1 MCKFLWLYFV
11 CLSVSLSLRVRKSK
25 NLVIINCKCVC
36 KCKYESNFDCG
47 CKIVCLFVF
56 TSIWLILFMS
66 FYITQFPICM
76 SLCVSSKPSLTII
89 LYLFARHCV
98 SMNVFVITTKKWAI
112 TKSYDEFTLFICSCI
127 HVHVFLGLLIC
138 NIECINDHVLINIYI
153 YWCLYICLHMYFC
166 IYVHAH
172 VFTNICS
179 CMFIL
184 WIYIHVFI
192 TKNYV

>member
-1 MCKFLWLYFV
+1 MSCVFVSVCKFLWLDFV

-66 FYITQFPICM
+66 FYITQFPICI
-76 SLCVSSKPSLTII
+76 SLCVSSKPSFTII

-112 TKSYDEFTLFICSCI
+112 TKSYDEFSLFISLCI
-127 HVHVFLGLLIC
+127 NIHVFLRLIMYVHVFT
-138 NIECINDHVLINIYI
+138 DIYI
-153 YWCLYICLHMYFC
+153 IWCLYICIHLYFW
-166 IYVHAH
+166 IYVHAY
-172 VFTNICS
+172 VFMNIYS
-179 CMFIL
+179 C
-184 WIYIHVFI
+184 IYNQELCINMY
-192 TKNYV
+192 K

>member
-1 MCKFLWLYFV
+1 MSCVFVSVCKFLWLNFV

-56 TSIWLILFMS
+56 ISIWLILFTS

-112 TKSYDEFTLFICSCI
+112 LT
-127 HVHVFLGLLIC
+127 HLLWSSLLAIT
-138 NIECINDHVLINIYI
+138 
-153 YWCLYICLHMYFC
+153 FC
-166 IYVHAH
+166 IKIPLV
-172 VFTNICS
+172 VTRIP
-179 CMFIL
+179 
-184 WIYIHVFI
+184 
-192 TKNYV
+192 KNCFCLIPWSFRVENVALVCVS

>member
-1 MCKFLWLYFV
+1 MCVRKCVCKFLWLYFV

-66 FYITQFPICM
+66 FYINQFPICM

-89 LYLFARHCV
+89 LFARHCV
-98 SMNVFVITTKKWAI
+98 SMIVFAIKTKKNEQLLRVMMSLACL
-112 TKSYDEFTLFICSCI
+112 Y
-127 HVHVFLGLLIC
+127 VHV
-138 NIECINDHVLINIYI
+138 YI
-153 YWCLYICLHMYFC
+153 FMYF
-166 IYVHAH
+166 
-172 VFTNICS
+172 
-179 CMFIL
+179 
-184 WIYIHVFI
+184 
-192 TKNYV
+192 

>member
-11 CLSVSLSLRVRKSK
+11 CLSVSLSLKVRKSK

-66 FYITQFPICM
+66 FYITQFPICI

-89 LYLFARHCV
+89 LFARHCV
-98 SMNVFVITTKKWAI
+98 SMIVFAIKTKKWAI
-112 TKSYDEFTLFICSCI
+112 AKSYDEFSLFICSCI
-127 HVHVFLGLLIC
+127 HIHVFLGLLIC
-138 NIECINDHVLINIYI
+138 NNVCINVHVLINICI
-153 YWCLYICLHMYFC
+153 HWCLYIYIHMYFW
-166 IYVHAH
+166 IYVHAY
-172 VFTNICS
+172 VFMYLCIPTYA
-179 CMFIL
+179 
-184 WIYIHVFI
+184 YIHICLF
-192 TKNYV
+192 T

>member
-1 MCKFLWLYFV
+1 MCVCKCVCKFLWLYFV

-66 FYITQFPICM
+66 FYNTQSPICM

-98 SMNVFVITTKKWAI
+98 SMIVFAIKKNEQLLRVMMSIACL
-112 TKSYDEFTLFICSCI
+112 Y
-127 HVHVFLGLLIC
+127 VHV
-138 NIECINDHVLINIYI
+138 YI
-153 YWCLYICLHMYFC
+153 FMYFQV
-166 IYVHAH
+166 Y
-172 VFTNICS
+172 
-179 CMFIL
+179 
-184 WIYIHVFI
+184 
-192 TKNYV
+192 